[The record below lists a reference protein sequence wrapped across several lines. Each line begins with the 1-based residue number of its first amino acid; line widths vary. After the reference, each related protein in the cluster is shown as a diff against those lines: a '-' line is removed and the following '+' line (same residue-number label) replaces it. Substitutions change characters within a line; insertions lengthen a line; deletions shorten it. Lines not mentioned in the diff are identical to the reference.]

1 MDVTFQ
7 IMEVTVCEKDQ
18 EISDV
23 KKNKFS
29 VPSFFPPNIR
39 KLAISFEINIIFPL
53 FHLKDLK

>member
-23 KKNKFS
+23 KKINSLFLL
-29 VPSFFPPNIR
+29 FFPPNIR
-39 KLAISFEINIIFPL
+39 KLAISFEISIIFPF